1 MGIILTAGAKRSGST
16 WLYNVVRLGL
26 PGVIVGWVDELSPL
40 SEERDM
46 VVKLHEPHEGWA
58 QRADIVLTCHRDL
71 RDVFVSLRG
80 MGWATDADAVDVS
93 TAVRGNH
100 EYWSPRATLDVPY
113 ARIVSEPIV
122 VVRDVLSAIKST
134 ADAEDIARTVE
145 TIHVTAASGTYDATT
160 LLHGGHRQSGIVG
173 RHKQELDPAIADA
186 IVAANATWMADHGY
200 L

>member
-1 MGIILTAGAKRSGST
+1 
-16 WLYNVVRLGL
+16 
-26 PGVIVGWVDELSPL
+26 
-40 SEERDM
+40 
-46 VVKLHEPHEGWA
+46 
-58 QRADIVLTCHRDL
+58 
-71 RDVFVSLRG
+71 
-80 MGWATDADAVDVS
+80 VS

-145 TIHVTAASGTYDATT
+145 TIDVTAASGTYDATT